1 MFVSVSDEKIELV
14 KSLLPK
20 LQEISGV
27 KISYDE
33 KKKIFEIDPTNENP
47 YNALKVASV
56 IRALGLGFSVN
67 DALKLMSDEYQLEVI
82 DLKATLGGSPETIR
96 RIKGRIIGE
105 GGKAKKILQEYTS
118 AVISIYEHYVAV
130 ISTNEQMPIVR
141 KAIDMLIEGREH
153 STVYKFLDKA
163 EADLVRQFSK
173 NRPDYLK

>member
-1 MFVSVSDEKIELV
+1 MFISVPDEKIELV
-14 KSLLPK
+14 KSLLPR

-27 KISYDE
+27 RIIYDE
-33 KKKIFEIDPTNENP
+33 RKKIFEIDPTNENP
-47 YNALKVASV
+47 YSAFKAASV

-67 DALKLMSDEYQLEVI
+67 DAMKLMSDEYQLEVI
-82 DLKATLGGSPETIR
+82 DLKATLGGNPDTIR

-118 AVISIYEHYVAV
+118 AVISIYEHYVGI
-130 ISTNEQMPIVR
+130 ISTNEQTPIVR

-173 NRPDYLK
+173 NRPNYLK